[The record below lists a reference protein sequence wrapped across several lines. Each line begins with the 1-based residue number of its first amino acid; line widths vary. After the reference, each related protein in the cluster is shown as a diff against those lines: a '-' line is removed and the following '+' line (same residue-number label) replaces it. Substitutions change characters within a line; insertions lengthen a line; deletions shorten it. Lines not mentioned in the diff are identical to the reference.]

1 MYSAGRW
8 SFAAVLALMARGSSP
23 GQRKVNRESYLVLVM
38 DDT

>member
-1 MYSAGRW
+1 
-8 SFAAVLALMARGSSP
+8 LMARGSSP